1 MTDICNIFSHSN
13 AFVLSLFTSLLSP
26 SKKDKIIQQL
36 SITFSPFSTL
46 ETKRKTPLYKFSPY
60 THLNANGKTV
70 SVMIYDTMPLLR
82 MQ

>member
-1 MTDICNIFSHSN
+1 MTDICNTFSHSN

-36 SITFSPFSTL
+36 SITFSLVFHSRN
-46 ETKRKTPLYKFSPY
+46 ETKDPSINFLLRLY
-60 THLNANGKTV
+60 LNGNGKTV